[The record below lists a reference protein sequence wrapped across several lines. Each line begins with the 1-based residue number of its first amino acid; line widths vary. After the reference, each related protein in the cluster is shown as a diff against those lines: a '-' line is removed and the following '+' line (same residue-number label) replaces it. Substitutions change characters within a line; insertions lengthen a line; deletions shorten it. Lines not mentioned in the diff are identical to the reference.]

1 MSEITAENFIVYASS
16 NYHNPQ
22 CFGYEEFQEDVARF
36 KYIKK
41 IINKYNETGNVSERL
56 LLNHIITICNVFGV
70 KPALKMFE
78 YKLDVPQW
86 EVLKPCLLFL
96 GYVDESQYP
105 HIKLN
110 QHIVQLLRNI

>member
-1 MSEITAENFIVYASS
+1 MSELNSS
-16 NYHNPQ
+16 NFLIYAANNYNNPQ
-22 CFGYEEFQEDVARF
+22 CLGNEEFQEDLARF

-41 IINKYNETGNVSERL
+41 ILNKYAETGNISERL

-78 YKLDVPQW
+78 YRLEASHWKI
-86 EVLKPCLLFL
+86 LKPCLLYL
-96 GYVDESQYP
+96 RYVDESQYP
-105 HIKLN
+105 HIKLD